1 MNSIPTNRIEA
12 FSDGVIAIIITV
24 MVFDIKLLAEPTAI
38 SINNELL
45 LVIPKIITYV
55 ISFMMLAIMWVN
67 HHQLFHQIEKTDRK
81 LLWLNIHLLFWM
93 SLIPFVTNLVGTSF
107 DLWQSAMVYSA
118 VFLMCALAFT
128 LIRNYLIKRDLLF
141 QQIDKKAQQKIK
153 IKNIIGIMSIYAL
166 AMVIS
171 PINLYVS
178 YILVWIVPAMYFIP
192 ENIKTIKNE

>member
-141 QQIDKKAQQKIK
+141 QHIDKKAQQKIK
-153 IKNIIGIMSIYAL
+153 IKNIIGMSIYAL

-178 YILVWIVPAMYFIP
+178 YILVLIVPAMYFIP

>member
-153 IKNIIGIMSIYAL
+153 IKNIIGMSIYAL

>member
-1 MNSIPTNRIEA
+1 MNVIPTNRIEA

-24 MVFDIKLLAEPTAI
+24 MVFDIKVIEVPT
-38 SINNELL
+38 SSTINNELIL
-45 LVIPKIITYV
+45 IIPKIITYV
-55 ISFMMLAIMWVN
+55 ISFVMLAIMWVN

-107 DLWQSAMVYSA
+107 SLWQSAMVYSA

-128 LIRNYLIKRDLLF
+128 LIRNYLVKKDLLF

-153 IKNIIGIMSIYAL
+153 IKNIIGMSIYAL
-166 AMVIS
+166 AVIIS
-171 PINLYVS
+171 PIYLYVS
-178 YILVWIVPAMYFIP
+178 YVMVLIVPAMYFIP

>member
-153 IKNIIGIMSIYAL
+153 IKNIIGMSIYAL

-178 YILVWIVPAMYFIP
+178 YILVLIVPAMYFIP